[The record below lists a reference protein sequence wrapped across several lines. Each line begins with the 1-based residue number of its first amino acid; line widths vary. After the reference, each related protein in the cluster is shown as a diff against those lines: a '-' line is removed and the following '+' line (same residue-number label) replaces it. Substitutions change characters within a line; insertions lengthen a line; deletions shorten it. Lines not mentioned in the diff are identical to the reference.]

1 MTDLKEEVRLN
12 RKADEANAN
21 GNWLYTLAGNLD
33 PKSVFLFVSSLIGLS
48 SVYSYSYIRNI
59 PQGLRNYL
67 DLDFISYLYVDFFIA
82 TAVSGLVARV
92 TVPLLSFL
100 IKLTRFLLTWILSF
114 KSLSNR
120 PMWRRKGRFY
130 ISILSKKIRQHSFSV
145 SSIAFVF
152 SLLITL
158 LPFMLGLKL
167 MFLWTALSMLTFCF
181 VYVSVFRVSQ
191 RILINPADYFPF
203 PVGTSRK
210 RRASVALTVAA
221 ISLSLAAFILGDAR
235 FELGKD
241 QTSEIVL
248 AEGRIVIGSVVATGG
263 SGILLVLSSSDS
275 NEESLFV
282 PFSSILSI
290 TILRRQANPVL
301 SP

>member
-1 MTDLKEEVRLN
+1 
-12 RKADEANAN
+12 
-21 GNWLYTLAGNLD
+21 
-33 PKSVFLFVSSLIGLS
+33 
-48 SVYSYSYIRNI
+48 
-59 PQGLRNYL
+59 
-67 DLDFISYLYVDFFIA
+67 
-82 TAVSGLVARV
+82 
-92 TVPLLSFL
+92 
-100 IKLTRFLLTWILSF
+100 
-114 KSLSNR
+114 
-120 PMWRRKGRFY
+120 
-130 ISILSKKIRQHSFSV
+130 
-145 SSIAFVF
+145 
-152 SLLITL
+152 
-158 LPFMLGLKL
+158 
-167 MFLWTALSMLTFCF
+167 MLTFCF